1 MSLLH
6 RRAPNPN
13 NSTEIKLMGK
23 LCKEFLDHN
32 LTMTKQ
38 LGLLIFILAL
48 SGNARP
54 AYAQDEANVQPP
66 QQTVGSSADEAQ
78 AEREDF
84 VKEIRRV
91 ENLNKKY
98 TQEIQDIR
106 GLLSDKDADYQ
117 KRMQELEDK
126 LAAQQ
131 DENSKKE
138 VVQEQ
143 SQQTT
148 QELEAKTNEMLSKGG
163 DMDPQDQNFRAELAK
178 AHYNMG
184 NIYFERGEYQR
195 AVVEYYQA
203 VDLTPN
209 DPDTHYN
216 LAFVSGEYLGDQETA
231 LKHYQ
236 WYLYLK
242 PNASDAPSVKEKII
256 EAKLSLRSKVDSPLD
271 KSDGNFN
278 LTR

>member
-1 MSLLH
+1 MGEFLM
-6 RRAPNPN
+6 
-13 NSTEIKLMGK
+13 EIKLMGK
-23 LCKEFLDHN
+23 LCTGFFSKERKL
-32 LTMTKQ
+32 MTLKQ
-38 LGLLIFILAL
+38 WGVFSAIIFIFAL
-48 SGNARP
+48 TGSAPRAN
-54 AYAQDEANVQPP
+54 AQDEAANVQPP
-66 QQTVGSSADEAQ
+66 ATVGGSTDEAQ

-106 GLLSDKDADYQ
+106 GVLSEKDADYQ
-117 KRMQELEDK
+117 KRMQDLEEK

-131 DENSKKE
+131 DEASKKE
-138 VVQEQ
+138 ITQEQ

-242 PNASDAPSVKEKII
+242 PNATDAPSVKEKII

-271 KSDGNFN
+271 KNDGNFN

>member
-1 MSLLH
+1 
-6 RRAPNPN
+6 
-13 NSTEIKLMGK
+13 MGK
-23 LCKEFLDHN
+23 LCKEFLSRFN
-32 LTMTKQ
+32 LTTLKR
-38 LGLLIFILAL
+38 LGILTAIIFIFAPME
-48 SGNARP
+48 NACVR
-54 AYAQDEANVQPP
+54 AQDAADVQPP
-66 QQTVGSSADEAQ
+66 EQAVGTDEAQ
-78 AEREDF
+78 AEREEF

-106 GLLSDKDADYQ
+106 ALLADKDADYQ
-117 KRMQELEDK
+117 KRMQDLEDK

-131 DENSKKE
+131 DDSSKKE

-143 SQQTT
+143 SQETT

-163 DMDPQDQNFRAELAK
+163 DLDPQDQNFREELAK

-242 PNASDAPSVKEKII
+242 PDASDVSAVKEKIL
-256 EAKLSLRSKVDSPLD
+256 EAKLALRGRIDSPID
-271 KSDGNFN
+271 NHDGNFN

>member
-1 MSLLH
+1 
-6 RRAPNPN
+6 
-13 NSTEIKLMGK
+13 MGK
-23 LCKEFLDHN
+23 LSKEFN
-32 LTMTKQ
+32 NQKVW
-38 LGLLIFILAL
+38 GLSAIIFIFAL
-48 SGNARP
+48 MGSALRT
-54 AYAQDEANVQPP
+54 YAQDAPP
-66 QQTVGSSADEAQ
+66 QALGNATDETQ
-78 AEREDF
+78 AEREEF

-117 KRMQELEDK
+117 KRMQDLEDK

-131 DENSKKE
+131 DDASKK
-138 VVQEQ
+138 VVVDEQ

-163 DMDPQDQNFRAELAK
+163 DLDPQDLSFRTELAK

-242 PNASDAPSVKEKII
+242 PNASDVSAVKEKILQ
-256 EAKLSLRSKVDSPLD
+256 AKLTLRSKIDSPLE
-271 KSDGNFN
+271 KLDGNFN

>member
-1 MSLLH
+1 
-6 RRAPNPN
+6 
-13 NSTEIKLMGK
+13 MGK
-23 LCKEFLDHN
+23 LCRGFLSKG
-32 LTMTKQ
+32 LKATMPKL
-38 LGLLIFILAL
+38 LGIFTVMVFTFALLENTWEAH
-48 SGNARP
+48 
-54 AYAQDEANVQPP
+54 AQDAGDVQPP
-66 QQTVGSSADEAQ
+66 QQTVGSSANEAQ

-106 GLLSDKDADYQ
+106 SLLSDKDADYQ
-117 KRMQELEDK
+117 KRMQDLADK

-138 VVQEQ
+138 VAQEQ

-148 QELEAKTNEMLSKGG
+148 QELEAKTNEMLSKSG

-203 VDLTPN
+203 VDLMPN

-242 PNASDAPSVKEKII
+242 PDAADAAGIKEKIV
-256 EAKLSLRSKVDSPLD
+256 EAKFALRSKIDSTLD

>member
-1 MSLLH
+1 
-6 RRAPNPN
+6 
-13 NSTEIKLMGK
+13 MGK
-23 LCKEFLDHN
+23 QCRGLKIHN
-32 LTMTKQ
+32 VWAVMAVV
-38 LGLLIFILAL
+38 FMFAL
-48 SGNARP
+48 FGNAGR
-54 AYAQDEANVQPP
+54 AMAQDTADVLPP
-66 QQTVGSSADEAQ
+66 GQTVGSDADQAQ
-78 AEREDF
+78 AEREQF

-98 TQEIQDIR
+98 TKEIEDIR
-106 GLLSDKDADYQ
+106 SLLADKDADYQ

-126 LAAQQ
+126 LTAQQ
-131 DENSKKE
+131 DESAKKA
-138 VVQEQ
+138 VIQEA
-143 SQQTT
+143 SLQTT

-163 DMDPQDQNFRAELAK
+163 DMDPQDVRFREELAK

-209 DPDTHYN
+209 DADTHYN

-236 WYLYLK
+236 WYLYLR
-242 PNASDAPSVKEKII
+242 PNASDSPAVKERILQ
-256 EAKLSLRSKVDSPLD
+256 AKFALRSKVDSPLD
-271 KSDGNFN
+271 KNDGNFN

>member
-1 MSLLH
+1 
-6 RRAPNPN
+6 
-13 NSTEIKLMGK
+13 MGK
-23 LCKEFLDHN
+23 QRTSLNGQRVWAAAAF
-32 LTMTKQ
+32 
-38 LGLLIFILAL
+38 IFIFAFGG
-48 SGNARP
+48 SASVR
-54 AYAQDEANVQPP
+54 AQDDAATDVIPP
-66 QQTVGSSADEAQ
+66 QQNVSGADEAQ

-98 TQEIQDIR
+98 TKEIEDIR
-106 GLLSDKDADYQ
+106 SLLADKDADYQ
-117 KRMQELEDK
+117 RRMQDLEDK
-126 LAAQQ
+126 LAVQQ
-131 DENSKKE
+131 DENSKKDLAA
-138 VVQEQ
+138 EQ

-148 QELEAKTNEMLSKGG
+148 QELEAKTNELLAKGG
-163 DMDPQDQNFRAELAK
+163 DMDPQDQNFRQELAK

-242 PNASDAPSVKEKII
+242 PDAADGPAVKEKII
-256 EAKLSLRSKVDSPLD
+256 EAKFSLRSKVDSPLD
-271 KSDGNFN
+271 KADGNFN

>member
-1 MSLLH
+1 MLKLWGISLGVIFLAAFLKN
-6 RRAPNPN
+6 AP
-13 NSTEIKLMGK
+13 T
-23 LCKEFLDHN
+23 
-32 LTMTKQ
+32 
-38 LGLLIFILAL
+38 
-48 SGNARP
+48 
-54 AYAQDEANVQPP
+54 AYAQEDAAGGPP
-66 QQTVGSSADEAQ
+66 TQTVGNAADENQ
-78 AEREDF
+78 AEKEEF

-98 TQEIQDIR
+98 TDEIQDIR
-106 GLLSDKDADYQ
+106 SMLSEKDADYQ

-126 LAAQQ
+126 LAAAQQ
-131 DENSKKE
+131 DESAKQD
-138 VVQEQ
+138 VATEQ
-143 SQQTT
+143 TQATT
-148 QELEAKTNEMLSKGG
+148 QELESKTNELLAKGG
-163 DMDPQDQNFRAELAK
+163 DMNPSDANFRQELAK

-203 VDLTPN
+203 VDLVPN

-216 LAFVSGEYLGDQETA
+216 LAFVSAEYLGDQETA

-242 PNASDAPSVKEKII
+242 PDATDAPSIKEKIL
-256 EAKLSLRSKVDSPLD
+256 EAKLALRSKVDSPLE
-271 KSDGNFN
+271 KNDGNFN

>member
-1 MSLLH
+1 
-6 RRAPNPN
+6 
-13 NSTEIKLMGK
+13 MGK
-23 LCKEFLDHN
+23 LCKEFVSTLKTAA
-32 LTMTKQ
+32 LKR
-38 LGLLIFILAL
+38 LGIFTATIFAFALLQNTWTAH
-48 SGNARP
+48 
-54 AYAQDEANVQPP
+54 AQDAGAPP
-66 QQTVGSSADEAQ
+66 EQTVGSAADESQ
-78 AEREDF
+78 AEREEF

-106 GLLSDKDADYQ
+106 SLLADKDADYQ
-117 KRMQELEDK
+117 NRMQDLEDK

-131 DENSKKE
+131 DDTSKKE
-138 VVQEQ
+138 VVEEQ

-242 PNASDAPSVKEKII
+242 PDASDAPAVKEKILM
-256 EAKLSLRSKVDSPLD
+256 AKFSLRSKIDSPLD

>member
-1 MSLLH
+1 MPLGFFLGVMLL
-6 RRAPNPN
+6 
-13 NSTEIKLMGK
+13 
-23 LCKEFLDHN
+23 
-32 LTMTKQ
+32 
-38 LGLLIFILAL
+38 LA
-48 SGNARP
+48 SPPG
-54 AYAQDEANVQPP
+54 AYAQDDTMPP
-66 QQTVGSSADEAQ
+66 PGAVGNEAQ
-78 AEREDF
+78 SEREEF

-91 ENLNKKY
+91 ENLNRKY

-106 GLLSDKDADYQ
+106 GMLAEKDADYQ
-117 KRMQELEDK
+117 KRMQDLEAK

-131 DENSKKE
+131 DDMTKKQ
-138 VVQEQ
+138 VIQEQ
-143 SQQTT
+143 DLQTT
-148 QELEAKTNEMLSKGG
+148 QELEAKTNEMLAKGG
-163 DMDPQDQNFRAELAK
+163 DMDPQDANFREELAK

-242 PNASDAPSVKEKII
+242 PNASDSVTVKEKII
-256 EAKLSLRSKVDSPLD
+256 EAKFSLRTKLPSPLE
-271 KSDGNFN
+271 KNDGNFN

>member
-1 MSLLH
+1 
-6 RRAPNPN
+6 
-13 NSTEIKLMGK
+13 MGK
-23 LCKEFLDHN
+23 LSRSLHPQNVWIIMAVFI
-32 LTMTKQ
+32 
-38 LGLLIFILAL
+38 IFALAE
-48 SGNARP
+48 NACR
-54 AYAQDEANVQPP
+54 ANAQDTAGAAPP
-66 QQTVGSSADEAQ
+66 QQTVGSGVDEAQ

-98 TQEIQDIR
+98 TQEIQEIR
-106 GLLSDKDADYQ
+106 SVLADKDADYQ
-117 KRMQELEDK
+117 KRMQDLEDK
-126 LAAQQ
+126 LTAGK
-131 DENSKKE
+131 DESAKKE
-138 VVQEQ
+138 VEKEQ
-143 SQQTT
+143 SRQTS
-148 QELEAKTNEMLSKGG
+148 QELEAKTNEMLSKAG
-163 DMDPQDQNFRAELAK
+163 DMNPEDQNFRDELAK

-203 VDLTPN
+203 VDLAPN

-242 PNASDAPSVKEKII
+242 PNAEDISAVKEKIMT
-256 EAKLSLRSKVDSPLD
+256 AKLSLGSKVESPLD

>member
-1 MSLLH
+1 
-6 RRAPNPN
+6 
-13 NSTEIKLMGK
+13 MGK
-23 LCKEFLDHN
+23 LCKEFLSRVKPAA
-32 LTMTKQ
+32 LKRWGVS
-38 LGLLIFILAL
+38 LGVIFIFAL
-48 SGNARP
+48 GGNAPR
-54 AYAQDEANVQPP
+54 AHAQDAADVAPP
-66 QQTVGSSADEAQ
+66 QQTVGSAADESQ
-78 AEREDF
+78 AEREEF

-106 GLLSDKDADYQ
+106 SLLADKDADYQ
-117 KRMQELEDK
+117 KRMQDLEDK

-131 DENSKKE
+131 DDSSKKE
-138 VVQEQ
+138 VTQEQ
-143 SQQTT
+143 SQATT

-184 NIYFERGEYQR
+184 NIYFQRGEYQR

-242 PNASDAPSVKEKII
+242 PDAADVDTVKEKII
-256 EAKLSLRSKVDSPLD
+256 QAKFSLRSKIESPLEQN
-271 KSDGNFN
+271 DGNFN

>member
-1 MSLLH
+1 
-6 RRAPNPN
+6 
-13 NSTEIKLMGK
+13 MGK
-23 LCKEFLDHN
+23 LC
-32 LTMTKQ
+32 
-38 LGLLIFILAL
+38 GLLSKKFKLTALKPLGTITAIIFIFAPLA
-48 SGNARP
+48 NAPR
-54 AYAQDEANVQPP
+54 AYAQDAAVQPP
-66 QQTVGSSADEAQ
+66 AQTVGSGADETQ
-78 AEREDF
+78 AEREEF

-98 TQEIQDIR
+98 TEEIQDIR
-106 GLLSDKDADYQ
+106 GLLADKDADYQ
-117 KRMQELEDK
+117 KRMQDLEDK

-131 DENSKKE
+131 DDSNKKE

-163 DMDPQDQNFRAELAK
+163 DMDPQDQNFRQELAK

-242 PNASDAPSVKEKII
+242 PDATDAPSVKEKII
-256 EAKLSLRSKVDSPLD
+256 QAKYSLRSKVDSPLD
-271 KSDGNFN
+271 KNDGNFN

>member
-1 MSLLH
+1 
-6 RRAPNPN
+6 
-13 NSTEIKLMGK
+13 MGK
-23 LCKEFLDHN
+23 PGNEFLSSLN
-32 LTMTKQ
+32 RTILTRS
-38 LGLLIFILAL
+38 GILLAVIFVSAQAE
-48 SGNARP
+48 NACV
-54 AYAQDEANVQPP
+54 YAQDEAQLQPP
-66 QQTVGSSADEAQ
+66 TQVAGAAADAQ
-78 AEREDF
+78 AEREEF

-98 TQEIQDIR
+98 TQEIQEIR
-106 GLLSDKDADYQ
+106 GVLADKDADYQ
-117 KRMQELEDK
+117 KRMQDLENK

-131 DENSKKE
+131 NESEKKE
-138 VVQEQ
+138 VAQEQ

-148 QELEAKTNEMLSKGG
+148 QELENKTNEMLAKGG
-163 DMDPQDQNFRAELAK
+163 DMDPQDQKFREELAK

-184 NIYFERGEYQR
+184 NIYFQRGEYQR

-242 PNASDAPSVKEKII
+242 PDASDISAVKEKMV
-256 EAKLSLRSKVDSPLD
+256 EAKLSLRSKIDSSLD

>member
-1 MSLLH
+1 MGPIKEDFKYQHMRAITAIFFMAVLLGVSPKVF
-6 RRAPNPN
+6 ADDSA
-13 NSTEIKLMGK
+13 STM
-23 LCKEFLDHN
+23 
-32 LTMTKQ
+32 
-38 LGLLIFILAL
+38 
-48 SGNARP
+48 
-54 AYAQDEANVQPP
+54 PP
-66 QQTVGSSADEAQ
+66 QQTAGNGTDQAQ
-78 AEREDF
+78 AEREEF

-91 ENLNKKY
+91 ESLNKKY

-106 GLLSDKDADYQ
+106 GLLADKDADYQ
-117 KRMQELEDK
+117 KRMQELEAK
-126 LAAQQ
+126 MAAEQN
-131 DENSKKE
+131 ESAKKA
-138 VVQEQ
+138 VAQEQ
-143 SQQTT
+143 IHQTT
-148 QELEAKTNEMLSKGG
+148 LELENKTNEMLAKSA
-163 DMDPQDQNFRAELAK
+163 DVDPANQKFREELAK

-203 VDLTPN
+203 VDLVPN

-242 PNASDAPSVKEKII
+242 PDASDVAAVKEKIMT
-256 EAKLSLRSKVDSPLD
+256 AKFSLRSKVDSPLD
-271 KSDGNFN
+271 KNDNNFN

>member
-1 MSLLH
+1 M
-6 RRAPNPN
+6 
-13 NSTEIKLMGK
+13 EIKLMGK
-23 LCKEFLDHN
+23 LCRALNNQKVWA
-32 LTMTKQ
+32 TT
-38 LGLLIFILAL
+38 GIIFIFAL
-48 SGNARP
+48 MGNAYVR
-54 AYAQDEANVQPP
+54 AQDAADVAPP
-66 QQTVGSSADEAQ
+66 QQAVGGADDAQ
-78 AEREDF
+78 AERADF

-98 TQEIQDIR
+98 TQEIEDIK
-106 GLLSDKDADYQ
+106 GMLADKDADYQ
-117 KRMQELEDK
+117 KRMQGLEDK

-131 DENSKKE
+131 DENAKKE
-138 VVQEQ
+138 VSQEQ

-163 DMDPQDQNFRAELAK
+163 DMDPQDQNFREELAK

-184 NIYFERGEYQR
+184 NIYFQRGEYQR

-242 PNASDAPSVKEKII
+242 PNAKDSSFIREKII
-256 EAKLSLRSKVDSPLD
+256 QAKLALRSKIDSPLD
-271 KSDGNFN
+271 KNDGNFN

>member
-1 MSLLH
+1 
-6 RRAPNPN
+6 
-13 NSTEIKLMGK
+13 MGK
-23 LCKEFLDHN
+23 LCTPLSKKYMSRAIPSLVRHWQVLAAIVFS
-32 LTMTKQ
+32 
-38 LGLLIFILAL
+38 LAL
-48 SGNARP
+48 LKTVP
-54 AYAQDEANVQPP
+54 VYAQDDTAGMPP
-66 QQTVGSSADEAQ
+66 QQTVSSGSDESQ
-78 AEREDF
+78 AERAEF
-84 VKEIRRV
+84 VQEIRRV
-91 ENLNKKY
+91 EQLNKKY

-106 GLLSDKDADYQ
+106 GLLADKDADYQ
-117 KRMQELEDK
+117 KRMQDLEDK

-131 DENSKKE
+131 DETSKKE
-138 VVQEQ
+138 VIAEQ

-163 DMDPQDQNFRAELAK
+163 DMDPTDENFRQELAK

-203 VDLTPN
+203 VDLVPN

-242 PNASDAPSVKEKII
+242 PDADDAARVKEKII
-256 EAKLSLRSKVDSPLD
+256 TAKLTLRSKIDSPLD

>member
-1 MSLLH
+1 MVVFFIFALLENVCVH
-6 RRAPNPN
+6 
-13 NSTEIKLMGK
+13 
-23 LCKEFLDHN
+23 
-32 LTMTKQ
+32 
-38 LGLLIFILAL
+38 
-48 SGNARP
+48 
-54 AYAQDEANVQPP
+54 AQDAADVALP
-66 QQTVGSSADEAQ
+66 QQTVGSDANQAQ
-78 AEREDF
+78 AQRDQF

-98 TQEIQDIR
+98 TKEIEDVR
-106 GLLSDKDADYQ
+106 ALLADKDADYQ
-117 KRMQELEDK
+117 KRMQDLENK

-131 DENSKKE
+131 DENSKKA
-138 VVQEQ
+138 VAQEQ
-143 SQQTT
+143 TQQTA

-163 DMDPQDQNFRAELAK
+163 DLDPQDQQFREELAK

-209 DPDTHYN
+209 DADTHYN

-242 PNASDAPSVKEKII
+242 PNAPDISAVKEKII
-256 EAKLSLRSKVDSPLD
+256 QAKLSLRSKVDSPLD
-271 KSDGNFN
+271 KNDGNFN